1 MLQKEAEMA
10 KSKQKKVLTAL
21 SLQGGGAL
29 GAYEYGML
37 KALYVKR
44 GKTFRPRVV
53 TGVSIGA
60 INAAFLVGAKGDP
73 IEALDTLWRERLCV
87 TWPAPSCTMPE
98 AMSPAHPWM
107 PFMDLTAQ
115 NLSVFGNPGMY
126 SLKPEFYM
134 LPWIAPMRNTSIYDT
149 AALKKTLEEFVDPR
163 KLNRPDITRIIVTAV
178 NVETGGQARFD
189 NAKATLTFD
198 HIIASGSF
206 PVTFPMTRIGEEYY
220 WDGGIFFN
228 MPVGAAV
235 NALEQIETDNPDV
248 EREII
253 LVELH
258 RMQSRLPKTLQE
270 ATERFFNLIFSGK
283 FAMDMKLKD
292 KYDAFVDLMHEI
304 DKTLP
309 AGSPI
314 RNHPG
319 YRDLIRHRKM
329 DRVIVV
335 GEGGIGAV
343 GSTGDFSRKTLNQR
357 IDAGFSDAMS
367 LLG

>member
-1 MLQKEAEMA
+1 M
-10 KSKQKKVLTAL
+10 
-21 SLQGGGAL
+21 
-29 GAYEYGML
+29 
-37 KALYVKR
+37 
-44 GKTFRPRVV
+44 
-53 TGVSIGA
+53 
-60 INAAFLVGAKGDP
+60 
-73 IEALDTLWRERLCV
+73 
-87 TWPAPSCTMPE
+87 
-98 AMSPAHPWM
+98 H
-107 PFMDLTAQ
+107 
-115 NLSVFGNPGMY
+115 
-126 SLKPEFYM
+126 
-134 LPWIAPMRNTSIYDT
+134 
-149 AALKKTLEEFVDPR
+149 
-163 KLNRPDITRIIVTAV
+163 LNRPDETRLIVTAV
-178 NVETGGQARFD
+178 NVETGRQARFD
-189 NAKATLTFD
+189 NGKMTLTFD

-206 PVTFPMTRIGEEYY
+206 PVTFPMTQIGEEYY

-228 MPVGAAV
+228 MPLGVAI

-258 RMQSRLPKTLQE
+258 RMQSRLPQTLQE

-283 FAMDMKLKD
+283 FAMDMKLRY
-292 KYDAFVDLMHEI
+292 KYGAFVDLMQEI

-309 AGSPI
+309 ADSPV

-335 GEGGIGAV
+335 GEEGNGAA
-343 GSTGDFSRKTLNQR
+343 GSTGDFSRKTLNRR

>member
-1 MLQKEAEMA
+1 MA
-10 KSKQKKVLTAL
+10 KLKAKKVITAL

-37 KALYVKR
+37 KALYAKR
-44 GKTFRPRVV
+44 GKGFRPRVV
-53 TGVSIGA
+53 AGVSIGA

-87 TWPAPSCTMPE
+87 TWPAPPCLPSE
-98 AMSPAHPWM
+98 AASFTHPM
-107 PFMDLTAQ
+107 LPFVDLTEQ
-115 NLSVFGNPGMY
+115 NLSLFGNPGMY
-126 SLKPEFYM
+126 SLKPEFYLM
-134 LPWIAPMRNTSIYDT
+134 PWIAPMQNTSIYDT

-163 KLNRPDITRIIVTAV
+163 KLNRPDETRLIVTAV
-178 NVETGGQARFD
+178 NVETGRQARFD
-189 NAKATLTFD
+189 NGKMTLTFD

-206 PVTFPMTRIGEEYY
+206 PVTFPMTQIGEEYY

-228 MPVGAAV
+228 MPLGVAI

-258 RMQSRLPKTLQE
+258 RMQSRLPKTLLE

-283 FAMDMKLKD
+283 FAMDMKLRD
-292 KYDAFVDLMHEI
+292 KYGAFVDLMQEI

-309 AGSPI
+309 ADSPV

-335 GEGGIGAV
+335 GEEGIGAA
-343 GSTGDFSRKTLNQR
+343 GSTGDFSRKTLNRR